1 MAAKE
6 KRVKIKLFKDNDK
19 YKDDVFVAVNGKS
32 YLIKRGVEVEV
43 PESVKEVLDNSA
55 AQEERAA
62 EYMET
67 QQKEYE
73 QKTKKLET

>member
-6 KRVKIKLFKDNDK
+6 KMVKIKLFKDNDK

-32 YLIKRGVEVEV
+32 YLIKRGAEVEV

>member
-1 MAAKE
+1 M
-6 KRVKIKLFKDNDK
+6 
-19 YKDDVFVAVNGKS
+19 
-32 YLIKRGVEVEV
+32 IKRGVEVEV

-73 QKTKKLET
+73 QKTKNWKHDCTGHLIMDALFSKRG